1 MSYQGHYP
9 PPNTPASD
17 YSLSPRVSRRLPR
30 SQMTPDRPASLNIA
44 HPVDLRAL
52 VYVGT
57 VDQNLICAICRCALV
72 DPVTTHCGHT
82 FCQSC
87 INDALSH
94 SKLCPVDRSRLS
106 SGDLSPS
113 PRIIVNQL
121 DDLKAKCPSCGTPY
135 ARSMLENH
143 LERYCKDALVLCPGK
158 PTEQRC
164 EETVKR
170 KMSDKGC
177 LHYTT
182 ECPDCQESLMMVNM
196 EHHREKSCDGRNRH
210 CEGCDAELLR
220 CKESEHEKECPDVIA
235 PCKWMEYGCQHE
247 AKRKD
252 LHFHADECGYKL
264 VGPMA
269 EMLKKEINTLRS
281 EVRTLSE
288 TNQLQERRIKFLE
301 NGFKDPYRPLDYSD
315 FSDQTLSA
323 IPEAANPEPFSA
335 GNEYLLS
342 LLEAQESKMSQLSAA
357 MTENEAKQTTLLFNE
372 TIPIKNE
379 LAEIRS
385 MQQTTS
391 MHVRWLLRFRLQDNH
406 RRLGSGPGS
415 NGGSDGGGTSG
426 DSPLPRRLSDGLSR
440 DIITKL

>member
-1 MSYQGHYP
+1 MSI
-9 PPNTPASD
+9 
-17 YSLSPRVSRRLPR
+17 
-30 SQMTPDRPASLNIA
+30 DRPANLNIS
-44 HPVDLRAL
+44 HTVDLRAL

-87 INDALSH
+87 IDDALSH
-94 SKLCPVDRSRLS
+94 SQLCPVDRSWLS
-106 SGDLSPS
+106 LADLKPS

-121 DDLKAKCPSCGTPY
+121 DDLKAKCPSCSIAY
-135 ARSMLENH
+135 ARSMLQNH
-143 LERYCKDALVLCPGK
+143 LERYCKEALVFCPGK
-158 PTEQRC
+158 NTEQGC

-170 KMSDKGC
+170 RFSDKGC

-182 ECPDCQESLMMVNM
+182 ECPDCQESLLMV
-196 EHHREKSCDGRNRH
+196 ELEDHREKLCDQRNRH
-210 CEGCDAELLR
+210 CERCGAELLR
-220 CKESEHEKECPDVIA
+220 CKESDHETECPDAI
-235 PCKWMEYGCQHE
+235 EYGCEHE
-247 AKRKD
+247 AKRRELP
-252 LHFHADECGYKL
+252 LHVDECSFKL

-269 EMLKKEINTLRS
+269 EILKKEINTLRS
-281 EVRTLSE
+281 EVRTLTE

-301 NGFKDPYRPLDYSD
+301 NGFRDPYRPLDYSD

-323 IPEAANPEPFSA
+323 IPEAGNPEPLSA
-335 GNEYLLS
+335 GSEYLLS

-406 RRLGSGPGS
+406 RRLGTGPGS
-415 NGGSDGGGTSG
+415 NGGSDGATGGGSSN

>member
-1 MSYQGHYP
+1 
-9 PPNTPASD
+9 
-17 YSLSPRVSRRLPR
+17 
-30 SQMTPDRPASLNIA
+30 
-44 HPVDLRAL
+44 
-52 VYVGT
+52 
-57 VDQNLICAICRCALV
+57 
-72 DPVTTHCGHT
+72 
-82 FCQSC
+82 
-87 INDALSH
+87 
-94 SKLCPVDRSRLS
+94 
-106 SGDLSPS
+106 
-113 PRIIVNQL
+113 
-121 DDLKAKCPSCGTPY
+121 
-135 ARSMLENH
+135 
-143 LERYCKDALVLCPGK
+143 
-158 PTEQRC
+158 
-164 EETVKR
+164 
-170 KMSDKGC
+170 
-177 LHYTT
+177 
-182 ECPDCQESLMMVNM
+182 
-196 EHHREKSCDGRNRH
+196 
-210 CEGCDAELLR
+210 
-220 CKESEHEKECPDVIA
+220 
-235 PCKWMEYGCQHE
+235 MEYGCQHE

-301 NGFKDPYRPLDYSD
+301 NGFKDPYRSLDYSD

-335 GNEYLLS
+335 GNECLLS

-426 DSPLPRRLSDGLSR
+426 DAPPPRRLSAGLSR